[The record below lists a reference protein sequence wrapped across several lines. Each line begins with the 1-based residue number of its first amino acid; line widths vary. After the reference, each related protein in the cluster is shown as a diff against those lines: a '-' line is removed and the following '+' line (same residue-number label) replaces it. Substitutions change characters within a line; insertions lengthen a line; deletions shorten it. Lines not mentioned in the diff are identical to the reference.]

1 LQSCLPHAFN
11 KTSGGFAWTLQK
23 ILKLEISSIISW
35 EKKEHLHYKTLFGLH
50 ETSKTGKLFKL
61 KEHLI
66 FC

>member
-1 LQSCLPHAFN
+1 MGEKRAFALQN
-11 KTSGGFAWTLQK
+11 TV
-23 ILKLEISSIISW
+23 
-35 EKKEHLHYKTLFGLH
+35 FGLH